1 MYNSKILDGISNIDE
16 ELIVK
21 YWRYKQV
28 CREKRKRKFK
38 WILNAVA
45 ACLILSIC
53 IPTVIIYTPV
63 EYDLDYYPPNGP
75 HPAWLER
82 NIWVYYTNGTDL
94 NRERVRLPCSPYGRF
109 VVWKH
114 LNNIGDD
121 VVYLG
126 SNYKQ
131 VEEIE
136 ASDLEREYDFHLHNN
151 NKTKKQYAIW
161 IRISK
166 DIESYFNQHDKDT
179 LMLSLVRTLTESDK
193 IVYSDIYVIFE

>member
-1 MYNSKILDGISNIDE
+1 MNNLIIDGITNIDI
-16 ELIVK
+16 ELIQK
-21 YWRYKQV
+21 YWIYKHQFQ
-28 CREKRKRKFK
+28 RRRKRNFK
-38 WILNAVA
+38 WLISAVA

-63 EYDLDYYPPNGP
+63 EYDLEYDSP
-75 HPAWLER
+75 HSNLAAWGKR

-94 NRERVRLPCSPYGRF
+94 DRERVRLPCSPYSRF

-121 VVYLG
+121 VEYLG

-131 VEEIE
+131 TEEIE
-136 ASDLEREYDFHLHNN
+136 ASDLERKYDFHLHS
-151 NKTKKQYAIW
+151 NKKAKKLYTKW
-161 IRISK
+161 ISISK
-166 DIESYFNQHDKDT
+166 DIESYFSQHDKDT

>member
-1 MYNSKILDGISNIDE
+1 MNNRIIDGITNIDG
-16 ELIVK
+16 ELIEK

-28 CREKRKRKFK
+28 CQGKIKRNPK
-38 WILNAVA
+38 WIISAVA

-63 EYDLDYYPPNGP
+63 EYDLEYYPTEGP
-75 HPAWLER
+75 SGAWRER
-82 NIWVYYTNGTDL
+82 SVWIYYTNGTDL
-94 NRERVRLPCSPYGRF
+94 NRERVRLPCFKYGLF
-109 VVWKH
+109 VAWKH

-126 SNYKQ
+126 SNFKL

-136 ASDLEREYDFHLHNN
+136 VSDLEREYDFHLHNN
-151 NKTKKQYAIW
+151 KTATKQYAIW

-166 DIESYFNQHDKDT
+166 DIESYFSQYDKET
-179 LMLSLVRTLTESDK
+179 LMISLARTLTEYGK
-193 IVYSDIYVIFE
+193 LFYSDVYVIFE